1 VSKYE
6 ELCQA
11 YAQAY
16 SVSRRAMADY
26 REFAQ
31 KFVAGLEIYLDCPVQ
46 LNHVNFEES
55 GSMYFYPALTLY
67 LDPRHPQEE
76 QSEIVVVSIALE
88 SFGAGYRVT
97 LYPWE
102 QAFELP
108 DRESLDSAQVNS
120 IYQFIFEQIR
130 EAYVRG
136 AIPLNAEGG
145 KVRNLGWD
153 V

>member
-1 VSKYE
+1 MSKYE

-11 YAQAY
+11 YAQAH
-16 SVSRRAMADY
+16 SASREAMTHCQA
-26 REFAQ
+26 FAQ
-31 KFVAGLEIYLDCPVQ
+31 KFVAGLATYLDCQVQ
-46 LNHVNFEES
+46 LNHTDFEES

-88 SFGAGYRVT
+88 TLGAGYHLT

-102 QAFELP
+102 QSFELQ
-108 DRESLDSAQVNS
+108 DREPLDATQVNP

-130 EAYVRG
+130 DAYVHA